1 MYTRGQMA
9 RRLGVTLPLTAL
21 AVALACAPH
30 AVVLAQTAEGP
41 ALLAAFK
48 TWQNAEA
55 PDAEWS
61 AALAQYRARL
71 IREGQSVAS
80 AERTIRLITAY
91 DEAELYDAVYAKAPE
106 FNTKPNQLL
115 ADAISGLKPG
125 RALDVGMG
133 MGRNALHL
141 ARAGWDVTGFD
152 VSSVG
157 VRHAEAAARAESL
170 RLTALVAAD
179 EEFDF
184 GTSQWDLIVLIYAI
198 EKRSIRRGREALR
211 PGGLLV
217 VEAGINPDPAAAFGY
232 APGELLAMLDGF
244 EIVRHEQLEGSY
256 DWGPERIQLVRLV
269 ARKPLR

>member
-1 MYTRGQMA
+1 MTALVSALVVAALLFSQ
-9 RRLGVTLPLTAL
+9 LPL
-21 AVALACAPH
+21 AVA
-30 AVVLAQTAEGP
+30 QTSEGP

-48 TWQNAEA
+48 AWQKTAA
-55 PDAEWS
+55 PNAEWS
-61 AALAQYRARL
+61 AALEQYRASLVRDG
-71 IREGQSVAS
+71 RSPA
-80 AERTIRLITAY
+80 AADRAIRLITAY
-91 DEAELYDAVYAKAPE
+91 DEAELYDGVYAKTPE

-115 ADAISGLKPG
+115 VEASRDLRPG

-157 VRHAEAAARAESL
+157 VRHADAAARTEKV
-170 RLTALVAAD
+170 RLKTLVAAD

-184 GTSQWDLIVLIYAI
+184 GTAQWDLIALIYTI
-198 EKRSIRRGREALR
+198 ENRSIHHVRRALR
-211 PGGLLV
+211 PGGLVV
-217 VEAGINPDPAAAFGY
+217 VEAGINPDPNAAFGY
-232 APGELLAMLDGF
+232 APGELLRILDGF